1 MNTNKPA
8 PGSDKPYLVTKDLWS
23 VLRENMAQ
31 VLDKVALQ
39 IKKDTGWQRTTYRQ
53 LADRVEGLAAYF
65 YDQGIRK
72 GDRIGL
78 ICENRPEWMI
88 VYLGAVKIGAVI
100 VPLDPNLKSPELS
113 FILKNC
119 QPKFLFF
126 SARTAA
132 VVGETMPGLTDKPK
146 LVGLDTEQKKPDLPS
161 LDQVVAQGKNLQ
173 TKYPLLPSPGVDDI
187 ADLVYTSGTTG
198 VPKGVPL
205 THQNIGSNVTVVKWH
220 IEITSSDRF
229 LSILPL
235 QHTFAT
241 IGDCFAVLF
250 FGATLTFPESLK
262 STKIIE
268 VMQETH
274 PTIILAV
281 PLFFKILYDGIWREA
296 AGSPVKKAYFKL
308 FFGLGSLI
316 YKVFGLAV
324 AAKCGRI
331 FFKPLHKKFGNQ
343 IRFFISGGA
352 PLDPEVGQGFAVLGI
367 LVIQGYGLTE
377 SSPILTANNIKR
389 NKMGSVGFP
398 LTGIEVKIIDPD
410 EKGYGQ
416 IIARGP
422 NVFSGYWQNESE
434 TKKMLKDGWLYTG
447 DQGYLDQDG
456 FLFITGRLKDI
467 IVTPAGENVSPEE
480 VENAMSHSPFFAE
493 VCVFG
498 RKVPSGPRKG
508 LEEVF
513 AVILPNQEY
522 FEDFA
527 KKNDLSLT
535 DPLIKEKIK
544 SEIDRL
550 NGKLMTYKRVS
561 DFRII
566 SEALP
571 RTATRK
577 IRRFEVKEKYS
588 ND

>member
-1 MNTNKPA
+1 MNN
-8 PGSDKPYLVTKDLWS
+8 DKPYLVTKDLWS
-23 VLRENMAQ
+23 VLRENMEP

-39 IKKDTGWQRTTYRQ
+39 IKKDGVWQRTTYRQ
-53 LADRVEGLAAYF
+53 LADRVEGLAAYL

-72 GDRIGL
+72 GDRVGL
-78 ICENRPEWMI
+78 ICENRPEWMS

-126 SARTAA
+126 STRTAP
-132 VVGETMPGLTDKPK
+132 VVAETLPGLTDKPR
-146 LVGLDTEQKKPDLPS
+146 LVGLDIEQKKADLP
-161 LDQVVAQGKNLQ
+161 LLADVVVQGRTLLP
-173 TKYPLLPSPGVDDI
+173 KYPALPSPGVDDV
-187 ADLVYTSGTTG
+187 AGLVYTSGTTG

-220 IEITSSDRF
+220 IAITAADRF

-241 IGDCFAVLF
+241 TGDFFCCLF
-250 FGATLTFPESLK
+250 FGATQTFPESLK
-262 STKIIE
+262 STKILE

-281 PLFFKILYDGIWREA
+281 PLFFKILYDGIWREVESSA
-296 AGSPVKKAYFKL
+296 VKKAYFK
-308 FFGLGSLI
+308 FFFSLGSLI
-316 YKVFGLAV
+316 YRFFGLKA
-324 AAKCGRI
+324 AAKCGRV
-331 FFKPLHKKFGNQ
+331 FFKPLHKKFGDQ

-377 SSPILTANNIKR
+377 SSPILTANNVQK

-398 LTGIEVKIIDPD
+398 LTGIEVKIDRPD
-410 EKGYGQ
+410 DKGYGE

-422 NVFSGYWQNESE
+422 NIFSGYWHNDSE
-434 TKKMLKDGWLYTG
+434 TAKMLKDGWLRTG
-447 DQGYLDQDG
+447 DQGMFDQDG

-480 VENAMSHSPFFAE
+480 VENAMAHSPFFAE

-498 RKVPSGPRKG
+498 RKVPTGPRKG

-513 AVILPNQEY
+513 AVIVPSREY

-527 KKNDLSLT
+527 KKNGLALT
-535 DPLIKEKIK
+535 DDVIKEKIK

-550 NGKLMTYKRVS
+550 NAKLMTTKRVS

-566 SEALP
+566 SEPLP

-577 IRRFEVKEKYS
+577 VRRFVVKEKYS